1 MDENKLQKKI
11 EDMFEKGILLSQ
23 DSLDQELDEILLEKI
38 KADRKSTRLNSSHG
52 YISYAAF
59 RLQKKQNMRPTLQ

>member
-1 MDENKLQKKI
+1 MKNKLQKKI

-38 KADRKSTRLNSSHG
+38 KAEEDLIVLNSDFSV
-52 YISYAAF
+52 F
-59 RLQKKQNMRPTLQ
+59 RTKPEEKKSAQTAL